1 MNRDTDAEPTSKQKK
16 SSDFTFGI
24 YRRQDGQLSMG
35 NKVVQIDGNG
45 KVLLVDGK
53 KYKFTPGLTAF
64 IGLKR
69 PRPIQWNSSVYKASK
84 ELVAQTKVKS
94 FPNMAG
100 TARPHVHGNGNICS
114 RKWLY
119 LEKE

>member
-1 MNRDTDAEPTSKQKK
+1 MILMLNQHQNRRKVP
-16 SSDFTFGI
+16 DFTFGI

-64 IGLKR
+64 IGLK
-69 PRPIQWNSSVYKASK
+69 PSTTYSV
-84 ELVAQTKVKS
+84 EFQCL
-94 FPNMAG
+94 
-100 TARPHVHGNGNICS
+100 
-114 RKWLY
+114 
-119 LEKE
+119 